1 MLILL
6 IITIIIIAWID
17 LSSIFREKLFKEG
30 FFSLG
35 FYIIALTFS
44 VFLQMN
50 GHVPTPLKGVTVLVK
65 PITKGVLSILQ
76 L

>member
-1 MLILL
+1 MLFLL
-6 IITIIIIAWID
+6 IISIIIIAWID
-17 LSSIFREKLFKEG
+17 LSSIFRERFFKEG

-35 FYIIALTFS
+35 FYIIALSFS
-44 VFLQMN
+44 IFLQMN
-50 GHVPTPLKGVTVLVK
+50 GNVTTPLKGVTVVIK